1 MGNLEADLK
10 RTTANEMKASE
21 EEARIEYEENW
32 RNISLEPGWIWIEKL
47 FVEFMP
53 SGSLFKSEARDL
65 MVFFRAQALAGTS
78 FTEINDKN
86 PEVSHT
92 YQHLDLRRGSGREDQ
107 HASIEIARDMEVDEI
122 SEMYEDLNSFAVL
135 RVLDRNDEE
144 FRSFELLYVNIL
156 QYLAEQ
162 KFAAWIDELIENA
175 VIAIDES
182 VLEIVKMNII
192 NT

>member
-1 MGNLEADLK
+1 
-10 RTTANEMKASE
+10 
-21 EEARIEYEENW
+21 
-32 RNISLEPGWIWIEKL
+32 
-47 FVEFMP
+47 
-53 SGSLFKSEARDL
+53 
-65 MVFFRAQALAGTS
+65 
-78 FTEINDKN
+78 
-86 PEVSHT
+86 
-92 YQHLDLRRGSGREDQ
+92 
-107 HASIEIARDMEVDEI
+107 MEVDEI